1 MFPSGSRP
9 PCGGHLDCEGGV
21 MWATGRRCDVCAE
34 VVAEKFAARQRT
46 RLPGQVLYSCP
57 LVELIPS

>member
-1 MFPSGSRP
+1 
-9 PCGGHLDCEGGV
+9 